1 MKKDG
6 TKQILIY
13 HTHTTEAFAG
23 SSRTQDNSQNVVAV
37 GEEIKKQLEA
47 AGFGVVH
54 DTTCHDYPSY
64 NGSYDR
70 SGETIQRNLE
80 KYPDIQVTFCLL
92 YTSKSWSFCFFRA
105 SSASSSFFCIASFSA
120 LAFFPPKPP

>member
-1 MKKDG
+1 MPVPPAHGQFPKRG
-6 TKQILIY
+6 
-13 HTHTTEAFAG
+13 G
-23 SSRTQDNSQNVVAV
+23 GR
-37 GEEIKKQLEA
+37 EEIKKQLEA

-80 KYPDIQVTFCLL
+80 KYPDIQVTLDVHRDAMG
-92 YTSKSWSFCFFRA
+92 TQDGMRIKET
-105 SSASSSFFCIASFSA
+105 A
-120 LAFFPPKPP
+120 LINGKKKPPRS